1 MVDAGD
7 EPGTEP
13 DPIFRLDNPIFSRKE
28 LLEIDHV
35 PQEDRIVG
43 RDEEMQWLANA
54 LNPALVGNNPRNV
67 MIYGKTGTGKSLVA
81 KNISKR
87 AIREGNRQD
96 VSIGGAYVDCGQSTT
111 EVQALVSLGRELNH
125 PGTDIEIPG
134 SGLGTDTYYQRLWT
148 ILDERFDVAL
158 MILDEIDKLAND
170 NILLQLSRAGEA
182 GKIDSC
188 KIGIIAISNKISYKD
203 RLDER
208 IKSSL
213 QEREHIFPPYDAK
226 QLRMIM
232 QNRRDAFHDDVLSE
246 DVIPLCAAFA
256 AQEHGDARK
265 ALDIL
270 RYAGEVALDRG
281 ESEVREEHVREGRDL
296 ADVNRFHDLLKGQPT
311 QAKIAVLAL
320 SELVTARG
328 ESKITSNDIYSRYCT
343 IADQLDAKTISR
355 RRILDLLDEQAF
367 LDILGKEL
375 KGRGR
380 AEGST
385 NLYYLLEE
393 PETVRSAI
401 LQDGRFEK
409 YEPSI

>member
-1 MVDAGD
+1 
-7 EPGTEP
+7 
-13 DPIFRLDNPIFSRKE
+13 
-28 LLEIDHV
+28 
-35 PQEDRIVG
+35 
-43 RDEEMQWLANA
+43 
-54 LNPALVGNNPRNV
+54 
-67 MIYGKTGTGKSLVA
+67 
-81 KNISKR
+81 
-87 AIREGNRQD
+87 

-409 YEPSI
+409 YEPSV